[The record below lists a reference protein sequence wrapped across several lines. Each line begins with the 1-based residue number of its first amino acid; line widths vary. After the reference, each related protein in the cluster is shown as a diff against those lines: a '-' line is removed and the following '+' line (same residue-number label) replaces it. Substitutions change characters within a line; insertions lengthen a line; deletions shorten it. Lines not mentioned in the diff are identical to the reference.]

1 MQVTY
6 AYSFYDWNA
15 LFCNKIECVVSVFL
29 LGTLFIP
36 LPFPIMIRT
45 PNYVITIVHVVS
57 AFYGYMIYT
66 RFLFLYNDIVN

>member
-1 MQVTY
+1 M
-6 AYSFYDWNA
+6 F
-15 LFCNKIECVVSVFL
+15 FL

>member
-1 MQVTY
+1 MC
-6 AYSFYDWNA
+6 S
-15 LFCNKIECVVSVFL
+15 ECFFL

-36 LPFPIMIRT
+36 LPLPIMIRT

-57 AFYGYMIYT
+57 AFYGYMIYI

>member
-15 LFCNKIECVVSVFL
+15 LFCNKI
-29 LGTLFIP
+29 
-36 LPFPIMIRT
+36 FPIMIRT